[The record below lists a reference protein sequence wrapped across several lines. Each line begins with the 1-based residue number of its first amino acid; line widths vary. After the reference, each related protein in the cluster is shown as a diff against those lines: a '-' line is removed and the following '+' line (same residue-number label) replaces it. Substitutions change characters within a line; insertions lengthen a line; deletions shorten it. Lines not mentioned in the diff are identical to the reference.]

1 MNLIRFSAPVSRGIF
16 GILTWFLLS
25 PSVGQ
30 SQEMDVASLVHPSI
44 AERLSL
50 SDEQRV
56 QIQQELQARATSL
69 ATAQSPSEQNTV
81 RKQSRDKIL
90 SLLSEEQRTA
100 FQATVAA
107 QDLMFQF
114 NETEWNVVLDWFA
127 RQQELTLV
135 MDRTPPGVFTYSD
148 KRPRS
153 PAEGIDLLNGVLM
166 TRGFTLVRRE
176 KMLVVMQ
183 LSESIPIELLPR
195 VELDKL
201 TERGK
206 FELVSCIFPLGG
218 RPVASV
224 LAEVQPYLNNY
235 ARAFPIASGS
245 KLLVVENAGK
255 MATINELI
263 ASVPPPVA
271 PPKPKPPVPPPVPVF
286 AAYTIGSLDPNNAL
300 ETVQKLVPSSQ
311 ITLDSRTG
319 VLSAYVVPSQQA
331 TIKLILDD
339 MQKNASALPAS
350 TTEAYLL
357 GGQPADAIV
366 PQLQRLVPKSQVSA
380 AGDRVLVTA
389 GTEELAKVQAALT
402 ALGLKPVQ
410 AKETV
415 RVFELTGEENSALA
429 PLISQFLPESQ
440 AAVSGNS
447 LIVRG
452 SEEDMQ
458 VAQQVVELWERQDGA
473 KEASLRGFVLDR
485 EADAEWLATVAR
497 IVPDAKLWLS
507 ENDKKLVVL
516 GDGNEV
522 VAIEAILPQLQTL
535 LPQQQTRRMQVYSL
549 TESQLQRKGLLDSL
563 PADLVDIKVAAG
575 AVEEELFVWASDEQ
589 HASFA
594 EFLKSL
600 DVAIPAKPKTLPKS
614 YSITV
619 AEPAAL
625 LTLLQASFEEATFQ
639 LSEDRE
645 KLLVLAEESS
655 QQAIAERIAVIQAEM
670 EKRVEPELKIYQ
682 LANLTASELQTALAP
697 TLGDKKT
704 IVAPDQKRLLVWADP
719 ATHVE
724 LASFVESLSQQP
736 TVVPK
741 LYDITADDPTML
753 IELLQAAFGDAQLK
767 LNEDSSR
774 LLVLAEEAVQ
784 EKIAERLVA
793 IQSQLPQRSKAE
805 LKTYSVPGLSG
816 SALQSAI
823 APLIGEARNSIAPDA
838 KRVLVWADAKTHADL
853 DTLVQS
859 LAEQPGVSEQLV
871 VVTYSLKHVAPSAVQ
886 TIMTQILPEATFLAS
901 DEMQQ
906 LVVTTNLK
914 NQTIAKSTLEQMD
927 QPAAEAERDEIRTL
941 EVQGIDAATLQTSL
955 QAMWPDLSMS
965 VSADDQI
972 LASGAA
978 KQLAEVQEALD
989 RLFAQQGNV
998 EKTVRSYKLAYGDM
1012 ATVPGVLGQLA
1023 PKAVL
1028 STDPKT
1034 RTITV
1039 WGDQQQ
1045 HARIAEALKQLA
1057 ESAKQ
1062 VRTPATYSVK
1072 PTQLAAVTLALSSLY
1087 PEAAVASDA
1096 TTGQILVLASQESQD
1111 EIRGTI
1117 ELIAKG
1123 SGAESKEVV
1132 VIPVDIQRVSLADL
1146 LQSLQ
1151 QTVPPTLTLN
1161 SSSEGKA
1168 IIAIGTPEE
1177 VAVAQEQVK
1186 KLIEKLPAP
1195 VTASPKV
1202 YKLDHVSTPA
1212 AQQMLAGLVPTA
1224 SITPEPAQNALVITA
1239 DSEAH
1244 RKVAEFLKSY
1254 DVASEEGKIA
1264 KIYPVPASQ
1273 IPTVTLALGELLPRA
1288 IVSSDPTRGRLV
1300 ILADEK
1306 FHKDISQLIE
1316 AILEPSETT
1325 PIQVAMLP
1333 IDIEQVDL
1341 NDLLS
1346 AMEATLPESLDLK
1359 PSSDGKAIIAS
1370 GSAEQ
1375 LKRAREQIVALTA
1388 ELPVPVKLLS
1398 RAYPLEHVGT
1408 GSAQLM
1414 LSGLLPNA
1422 TVGRDKIANTLVVS
1436 ASEKDHAQVVEFL
1449 KSYDVEPDDGKTT
1462 QVYEQKDAN
1471 VARFSEILA
1480 ELLPDAEVF
1489 GSADLQAVVITA
1501 NSEDHE
1507 RASDLMDRFK
1517 NNQKGQET
1525 RVFHL
1530 EKGDVR
1536 YVGLSLAELVPEAN
1550 VVADRGSNSILA
1562 TGSPEDLARIEKVVE
1577 QIEDTE
1583 NDSKEIR
1590 VFPLGTADARYVDA
1604 AILALDGVESAVAER
1619 ETNSLIVVA
1628 PKETMATV
1636 ATVIE
1641 EIKAASPKESV
1652 TKVFRLENSDAR
1664 YIDNAIL
1671 AIEGV
1676 IGAIADRDSNSVIV
1690 TAPKEV
1696 MERVDSVVEQ
1706 IESDQ
1711 HKDHETKVFKLTY
1724 ADPRYIDSAVL
1735 AIADNVSAVA
1745 DRATN
1750 SLIVTASKADMAR
1763 ITVVV
1768 EQIDKRELTER
1779 TTSFYK
1785 VDASEPS
1792 SLAKALA
1799 DNFPEATLTADE
1811 SAGGIFA
1818 TATMEEHEA
1827 IAVVV
1832 ENLNEQPSRMP
1843 TLKTFVLKHAHV
1855 PTTADAIESAFGL
1868 SSNVGV
1874 GFHEESQSVFVVGTA
1889 QDLEI
1894 AAKLIEQIDQSK
1906 SQGEGRT
1913 MKTFPVSQVDGNS
1926 LVPIIQS
1933 LFRDEQPRL
1942 EVRYDGFARELYAT
1956 GTPSQL
1962 KRVEE
1967 TLTQL
1972 SGPERELV
1980 VMQLR
1985 ELDTFT
1991 FRSAVDAL
1999 FRDQPA
2005 RMLPNISMDQAQQ
2018 IVMIRATP
2026 EQHEKIRA
2034 LAEQMGEEA
2043 AEIQGGMPQAK
2054 SSRLRFVPMNGTGD
2068 RVLTE
2073 LERLWPDVG
2082 ENPIRVI
2089 RPGATATETEKKEQ
2103 LKMNPPA
2110 KPGGDA
2116 SSDLHRGAGLPRF
2129 VSAPI
2134 VQDETSANKPSGQ
2147 PSARRQESASPIVI
2161 VVGEDRWTLASDDFV
2176 ALDRMERL
2184 IQGIM
2189 SPRMEAY
2196 ATRGN
2201 YSLYLLHNA
2210 SAEATKELLSEL
2222 FGIGKKSDDEN
2233 PQPFNNVKI
2242 VADNRVN
2249 GLIVSGSR
2257 NDRKVIEEMLG
2268 VLDSEDLVRD
2278 LELISPTVIQV
2289 ENTDAGRVVEIL
2301 GDVYASQLR
2310 PNGGRAPFQ
2319 VPDGVTSAVASIFE
2333 QLNAE
2338 RTGPIL
2344 TLTVDEATNSIVM
2357 RAPQQLT
2364 SEIEAFV
2371 GNLDQQA
2378 SSASPKRFDVIQLES
2393 SSARSL
2399 RDAIELLLAK

>member
-1 MNLIRFSAPVSRGIF
+1 MNLLRFSASVSGSF
-16 GILTWFLLS
+16 LWVLTWFLLS

-30 SQEMDVASLVHPSI
+30 SQEMDVATLVHPSI

-69 ATAQSPSEQNTV
+69 ATAKSPSEQNAV

-90 SLLSEEQRTA
+90 GLLSEEQRTA

-153 PAEGIDLLNGVLM
+153 PSEGIDLLNGVLM

-224 LAEVQPYLNNY
+224 LAEVQPYLNGY

-271 PPKPKPPVPPPVPVF
+271 PPKPKPPVPPPAPVF
-286 AAYTIGSLDPNNAL
+286 AAYTIGSLDPNNVL
-300 ETVQKLVPSSQ
+300 ETVQKLVSSSQ
-311 ITLDSRTG
+311 ITLDTRTG

-350 TTEAYLL
+350 KTEAYLL
-357 GGQPADAIV
+357 GGQPADAIL
-366 PQLQRLVPKSQVSA
+366 PQLQKLVPKSQVAA

-389 GTEELAKVQAALT
+389 GTEDLAKVQAALT
-402 ALGLKPVQ
+402 ALGLKPVE

-415 RVFELTGEENSALA
+415 RVFELAGEENSALA
-429 PLISQFLPESQ
+429 SLMSQFLPESQ
-440 AAVSGNS
+440 AAVSGKS

-458 VAQQVVELWERQDGA
+458 VAQQVVELWKQQDGPN
-473 KEASLRGFVLDR
+473 EASLRGFELER
-485 EADAEWLATVAR
+485 QADAEWLATVAR

-507 ENDKKLVVL
+507 ENEKKLVVL

-535 LPQQQTRRMQVYSL
+535 LPKQQVSRLQVYSL
-549 TESQLQRKGLLDSL
+549 TESQFQRKSLLDAL
-563 PADLVDIKVAAG
+563 PADLVDIKVVDGAA
-575 AVEEELFVWASDEQ
+575 EEELFVWASDEQ
-589 HASFA
+589 HVSFA
-594 EFLKSL
+594 RFLESL

-614 YSITV
+614 YAITV

-625 LTLLQASFEEATFQ
+625 LTLLQSSFEEATFQ
-639 LSEDRE
+639 LSEDGE
-645 KLLVLAEESS
+645 KLLVLAKESS
-655 QQAIAERIAVIQAEM
+655 QLAIAERIVTIQAEM
-670 EKRVEPELKIYQ
+670 EKRVEPELKTYQ
-682 LANLTASELQTALAP
+682 LANLTATELQTALAP
-697 TLGDKKT
+697 TLGDSET
-704 IVAPDQKRLLVWADP
+704 IVAPDQKRLLVWAEQ
-719 ATHVE
+719 ATHAE
-724 LASFVESLSQQP
+724 LGALVKSLSQQ
-736 TVVPK
+736 TKVVPK
-741 LYDITADDPTML
+741 LYDITVDDPTML
-753 IELLQAAFGDAQLK
+753 VELLQAEFGGAQLK
-767 LNEDSSR
+767 LDDDSSR
-774 LLVLAEEAVQ
+774 LLILAEEAEQ
-784 EKIAERLVA
+784 EKIAERLTDMQA
-793 IQSQLPQRSKAE
+793 QLPQRSKAE
-805 LKTYSVPGLSG
+805 LRIYSVLGLSG
-816 SALQSAI
+816 SALQTAI
-823 APLIGEARNSIAPDA
+823 APLIGEARNNVAPDT

-853 DTLVQS
+853 DELVQS
-859 LAEQPGVSEQLV
+859 LAEQPGVAEQPV
-871 VVTYSLKHVAPSAVQ
+871 VVTYSLKHVIPSDAQ
-886 TIMTQILPEATFLAS
+886 TILTQILPEATLLAS
-901 DEMQQ
+901 DEMKQ

-927 QPAAEAERDEIRTL
+927 QPAAEAERDEIRTF
-941 EVQGIDAATLQTSL
+941 EVQGVDPNALQASL

-965 VSADDQI
+965 VAADGQI
-972 LASGAA
+972 LASGSA

-989 RLFAQQGNV
+989 RLFAQQGRV
-998 EKTVRSYKLAYGDM
+998 EKTVKSYKLSQGDM
-1012 ATVPGVLGQLA
+1012 TTFPGVLGQLA
-1023 PKAVL
+1023 PKAVI
-1028 STDPKT
+1028 STDAAT

-1045 HARIAEALKQLA
+1045 HERIAEAIKQLA

-1072 PTQLAAVTLALSSLY
+1072 PTQLAAVALALSSLY
-1087 PEAAVASDA
+1087 PEAAVAPDA
-1096 TTGQILVLASQESQD
+1096 TTGQIVVLASQESQIK
-1111 EIRGTI
+1111 IRETI
-1117 ELIAKG
+1117 DLIAKG
-1123 SGAESKEVV
+1123 VGAESKEVV
-1132 VIPVDIQRVSLADL
+1132 VIPVDIRRMSLVDL

-1161 SSSEGKA
+1161 SSSDGKA
-1168 IIAIGTPEE
+1168 IIAIGSPEE
-1177 VAVAQEQVK
+1177 VGAAQEQVK
-1186 KLIEKLPAP
+1186 RLIEKLPEP

-1202 YKLDHVSTPA
+1202 YELEHVSTA
-1212 AQQMLAGLVPTA
+1212 TVQQMLAGLVPTA

-1239 DSEAH
+1239 AAEEH
-1244 RKVAEFLKSY
+1244 VKVAEFLKSY
-1254 DVASEEGKIA
+1254 DVASAKSKTV
-1264 KIYPVPASQ
+1264 KIYPVPATQ
-1273 IPTVTLALGELLPRA
+1273 IATVALALGELLPQA
-1288 IVSSDPTRGRLV
+1288 TVSSDATRGRLV

-1306 FHKDISQLIE
+1306 LHEDIGQLIT
-1316 AILEPSETT
+1316 AILEPSEST
-1325 PIQVAMLP
+1325 PTQVAMLP
-1333 IDIEQVDL
+1333 VDTEQVDL

-1346 AMEATLPESLDLK
+1346 GLEATLPESLELK
-1359 PSSDGKAIIAS
+1359 PSADGKAIIAS
-1370 GSAEQ
+1370 GSEGE
-1375 LKRAREQIVALTA
+1375 LKQAREQIDALTK
-1388 ELPVPVKLLS
+1388 ELPTPVKLLS
-1398 RAYPLEHVGT
+1398 RAYPLEYVGT

-1414 LSGLLPNA
+1414 LAGLLPNA
-1422 TVGRDKIANTLVVS
+1422 TVGRDKVANTLVVS
-1436 ASEKDHAQVVEFL
+1436 AIEEDHAQVVEFL
-1449 KSYDVEPDDGKTT
+1449 KSYDVEPADGKTT
-1462 QVYEQKDAN
+1462 QVYEQRDAN
-1471 VARFSEILA
+1471 VVKLSEILA

-1501 NSEDHE
+1501 KPKDHQ

-1517 NNQKGQET
+1517 NNQKGFET

-1562 TGSPEDLARIEKVVE
+1562 TGSAEDLARIEKVVE
-1577 QIEDTE
+1577 QIEDT
-1583 NDSKEIR
+1583 NSDSKEIR
-1590 VFPLGTADARYVDA
+1590 VFPLGTADARYVDT

-1628 PKETMATV
+1628 PKETMETV
-1636 ATVIE
+1636 AAVIE

-1676 IGAIADRDSNSVIV
+1676 IGAVADRDSNSVIV

-1711 HKDHETKVFKLTY
+1711 HKDHETKVFKLIY

-1735 AIADNVSAVA
+1735 AIAENVSAVA

-1750 SLIVTASKADMAR
+1750 SLIVTASKTDMAR
-1763 ITVVV
+1763 ISGVI

-1785 VDASEPS
+1785 VDVAEPG
-1792 SLAKALA
+1792 ALA
-1799 DNFPEATLTADE
+1799 TALAENFPDATLTADQ

-1818 TATMEEHEA
+1818 TATKEEHEA
-1827 IAVVV
+1827 IAIVV

-1855 PTTADAIESAFGL
+1855 PSTAEAIESAFGL
-1868 SSNVGV
+1868 RSDVGV
-1874 GFHEESQSVFVVGTA
+1874 GFHEESQSIFVVGTA

-1894 AAKLIEQIDQSK
+1894 AAKLIQQIDQSK
-1906 SQGEGRT
+1906 PRGEGRSL
-1913 MKTFPVSQVDGNS
+1913 KTFPVSQVDGNS

-1933 LFRDEQPRL
+1933 LFREEQPRL

-1962 KRVEE
+1962 NRVEE

-1972 SGPERELV
+1972 SGPDRELV

-2034 LAEQMGEEA
+2034 LAKQMGEEA
-2043 AEIQGGMPQAK
+2043 AEIQGGIPQAK
-2054 SSRLRFVPMNGTGD
+2054 LSRLRFVPMNGTGD
-2068 RVLTE
+2068 RVLKE

-2089 RPGATATETEKKEQ
+2089 RPGTPVVETEKQEQ
-2103 LKMNPPA
+2103 RKVNPPA
-2110 KPGGDA
+2110 KPGAAD
-2116 SSDLHRGAGLPRF
+2116 SSDLHRGSDFPKL
-2129 VSAPI
+2129 VSTAL
-2134 VQDETSANKPSGQ
+2134 VQEENSANKPSFQ
-2147 PSARRQESASPIVI
+2147 SSAQKQESASPIVI
-2161 VVGEDRWTLASDDFV
+2161 VLGEDRWTLASDDFV
-2176 ALDRMERL
+2176 ALDHMERL

-2289 ENTDAGRVVEIL
+2289 ENTDAARVVEIL
-2301 GDVYASQLR
+2301 RDVYASQLR

-2371 GNLDQQA
+2371 ENLDEQA
-2378 SSASPKRFDVIQLES
+2378 SSASPKRFDVIRLES
-2393 SSARSL
+2393 SSASSL